1 MLDGYSA
8 NLIITIGL
16 FTILS
21 LGLGLNIGFTGLLN
35 LGHIAFFGI
44 GAYTSALLSL
54 AGAPFGA
61 AMLAA
66 GFLAAVSAGLLTFA
80 VRKLQGDYLAV
91 ATLGFH
97 FVVGSLLLNLQHIT
111 RGPLGLPGI
120 PKPEIF
126 GMLVKTPQEYALL
139 VIVCV
144 VVLAGIM
151 YKITSSP
158 YGKLLQAIRDDEV
171 GLSVF
176 GKNIFRL
183 KVESMM
189 IAAFLA
195 GLAGSLFA
203 HYLSYIDPATFD
215 IGKLVI
221 VLTIIIVGGLASF
234 KGTLIATV
242 VIILIPE
249 ALRFVEIPSHMLG
262 PMRQLLYAGLLLG
275 ILLVRPRG
283 LFGKVDL
290 DA

>member
-249 ALRFVEIPSHMLG
+249 ALRFVEMPSHMLG